1 MKRKKNPTPR
11 DYQVYNHVPSFLI
24 EDKHTRNQYHQHC
37 LASPHSSL
45 QFQSLENS
53 DREIKQ
59 LVQSNTAGDEGDGSE
74 GQAQHL
80 VAVRY
85 IITEN
90 TYLSCSFHCTFFRVL
105 LSSPPFPL
113 LPPKKQSYSSSQSK
127 PSICA
132 YISVVSSP
140 FIHPETL
147 TCHIFQVR
155 KPVPRGL
162 PKVTERG
169 NGRVVIKLSYI

>member
-1 MKRKKNPTPR
+1 MKRKKKKKPPPEIIKFITMFLLSLLKTSTPGTS
-11 DYQVYNHVPSFLI
+11 N
-24 EDKHTRNQYHQHC
+24 NQHC

-45 QFQSLENS
+45 QLQSLENS

-90 TYLSCSFHCTFFRVL
+90 TYLSCSFHCTLFMVL

-113 LPPKKQSYSSSQSK
+113 LLQKTSLTHHLKVSQASVLTFHPPRNTDL
-127 PSICA
+127 P
-132 YISVVSSP
+132 YISGKETSSKR
-140 FIHPETL
+140 FA
-147 TCHIFQVR
+147 Q
-155 KPVPRGL
+155 
-162 PKVTERG
+162 VTERQS
-169 NGRVVIKLSYI
+169 GRVVIKLSYI